1 MPAKNYKSLEE
12 IKQYLLEQSKKENEI
27 NEKDVIDIAT
37 KNHLSEDE
45 EEDLFNWIQENDEI
59 LMSGENEED
68 ELDEEE
74 DLFNWI
80 QENDEILISGEEDE
94 LDEEDEDEDEDEEE
108 DDSEETS
115 SQVERKKSF
124 DSMKAYLQ
132 EIGAVDRLTPEEE
145 IEIGRRAA
153 QGDPEAKEI
162 MINANLRLVVAMAR
176 KFLNRGLSY
185 QDLIQEGNIGLM
197 RAVEKFDPDKGF
209 RFSTYATWWIRQSL
223 TRAIADQSRDIRI
236 PVHTT
241 EQIYKIKKIQ
251 RELFQEF
258 NREPT
263 PEEIAE
269 KIPGMDAVKV
279 TDLLSVSQDTISLES
294 PTGDEEDS
302 TLGDFIKDDSIKGP
316 EDVFKSEAL
325 KDQIDKVLKELPE
338 REEAI
343 VRMRF
348 GLDGTGTVKT
358 LDEVGKIYGIT
369 KERVRQ
375 IENKAMR
382 RLKMIIKT
390 KEEYTDLDEE

>member
-59 LMSGENEED
+59 LMSGEDEED
-68 ELDEEE
+68 ELDE
-74 DLFNWI
+74 D
-80 QENDEILISGEEDE
+80 
-94 LDEEDEDEDEDEEE
+94 DEDEDEEDEE
-108 DDSEETS
+108 DDSEDTS

-269 KIPGMDAVKV
+269 KIPGMDAAKV

-316 EDVFKSEAL
+316 EDVFKSEVL

>member
-12 IKQYLLEQSKKENEI
+12 IKQYLLEQSKKESEI

-59 LMSGENEED
+59 LMSGEDEED
-68 ELDEEE
+68 ELDE
-74 DLFNWI
+74 D
-80 QENDEILISGEEDE
+80 DEEEDE
-94 LDEEDEDEDEDEEE
+94 EDEE
-108 DDSEETS
+108 DDSEDTS
-115 SQVERKKSF
+115 SQVDRKKSF

-145 IEIGRRAA
+145 IEIGKRAA

-162 MINANLRLVVAMAR
+162 MIDANLRLVVAMAR

-269 KIPGMDAVKV
+269 KIPGMDAAKV

>member
-59 LMSGENEED
+59 LMSGED
-68 ELDEEE
+68 
-74 DLFNWI
+74 
-80 QENDEILISGEEDE
+80 EEDE
-94 LDEEDEDEDEDEEE
+94 LDEEDEDEDEEDDEEE
-108 DDSEETS
+108 DSEETS

-132 EIGAVDRLTPEEE
+132 EIGAVDRLSPEEE

-269 KIPGMDAVKV
+269 KIPSMDAAKV

>member
-59 LMSGENEED
+59 LMSGEDEED
-68 ELDEEE
+68 ELDE
-74 DLFNWI
+74 D
-80 QENDEILISGEEDE
+80 DEGE
-94 LDEEDEDEDEDEEE
+94 DEEDEE
-108 DDSEETS
+108 DDSEDTS
-115 SQVERKKSF
+115 SQVDRKKSF

-269 KIPGMDAVKV
+269 KIPGMDAAKV

-316 EDVFKSEAL
+316 EDVFKSEVL

>member
-59 LMSGENEED
+59 LMSCED
-68 ELDEEE
+68 
-74 DLFNWI
+74 
-80 QENDEILISGEEDE
+80 EEDE
-94 LDEEDEDEDEDEEE
+94 LDEEDEEEDEEDEEE
-108 DDSEETS
+108 DSEETS

-132 EIGAVDRLTPEEE
+132 EIGAVDRLSPEEE

-269 KIPGMDAVKV
+269 KIPGMDAAKV

>member
-1 MPAKNYKSLEE
+1 MEGTIMPAKNYKSLEE

-59 LMSGENEED
+59 LMSGEDEED
-68 ELDEEE
+68 ELD
-74 DLFNWI
+74 D
-80 QENDEILISGEEDE
+80 
-94 LDEEDEDEDEDEEE
+94 EDEDEDEDEEE
-108 DDSEETS
+108 DDSEDTS

>member
-59 LMSGENEED
+59 LMSGEDEED
-68 ELDEEE
+68 ALDEDDEEE
-74 DLFNWI
+74 D
-80 QENDEILISGEEDE
+80 EED
-94 LDEEDEDEDEDEEE
+94 EE
-108 DDSEETS
+108 DDSEDTS
-115 SQVERKKSF
+115 SQVDRKKSF

-269 KIPGMDAVKV
+269 KIPGMDAAKV

>member
-59 LMSGENEED
+59 LMSGEDEED
-68 ELDEEE
+68 ELDE
-74 DLFNWI
+74 D
-80 QENDEILISGEEDE
+80 DEGE
-94 LDEEDEDEDEDEEE
+94 DEEDEE
-108 DDSEETS
+108 DDSEDTS
-115 SQVERKKSF
+115 SQVDRKKSF

>member
-12 IKQYLLEQSKKENEI
+12 IKQYLLEQSKNENEI

-59 LMSGENEED
+59 LMSGEDEDD
-68 ELDEEE
+68 ELDEE
-74 DLFNWI
+74 D
-80 QENDEILISGEEDE
+80 DE
-94 LDEEDEDEDEDEEE
+94 EEDEDEDEE
-108 DDSEETS
+108 DSEETS

-132 EIGAVDRLTPEEE
+132 EIGAVDRLSPEEE

-263 PEEIAE
+263 PEEIAK
-269 KIPGMDAVKV
+269 KIPGMDAAKV

>member
-59 LMSGENEED
+59 LMSGEDEED
-68 ELDEEE
+68 ELDE
-74 DLFNWI
+74 D
-80 QENDEILISGEEDE
+80 DEGE
-94 LDEEDEDEDEDEEE
+94 DEEDEE
-108 DDSEETS
+108 DDSEDTS
-115 SQVERKKSF
+115 SQVDRKKSF

-197 RAVEKFDPDKGF
+197 RAVDKFDPDKGF

-269 KIPGMDAVKV
+269 KILGMDAVKV

>member
-1 MPAKNYKSLEE
+1 MEGTIMPAKNYKSLEE

-59 LMSGENEED
+59 L
-68 ELDEEE
+68 
-74 DLFNWI
+74 
-80 QENDEILISGEEDE
+80 ISGEEDE

-108 DDSEETS
+108 DDSEDTL

-124 DSMKAYLQ
+124 DSMKAYLR

-269 KIPGMDAVKV
+269 KIPGMDAAKV

>member
-59 LMSGENEED
+59 LMSGEDEED
-68 ELDEEE
+68 ELD
-74 DLFNWI
+74 D
-80 QENDEILISGEEDE
+80 
-94 LDEEDEDEDEDEEE
+94 EDEDEDKDEEE
-108 DDSEETS
+108 DDSEDTS
-115 SQVERKKSF
+115 SQVDRKKSF

-269 KIPGMDAVKV
+269 KIPSMDAAKV

>member
-59 LMSGENEED
+59 LMSGED
-68 ELDEEE
+68 
-74 DLFNWI
+74 
-80 QENDEILISGEEDE
+80 EEDE
-94 LDEEDEDEDEDEEE
+94 LDEEDEEEDEEDEEE
-108 DDSEETS
+108 DSEETS

-132 EIGAVDRLTPEEE
+132 EIGAVDRLSPEEE

-241 EQIYKIKKIQ
+241 EQIYKIKKVQ

-269 KIPGMDAVKV
+269 KIPGMDAAKV

>member
-59 LMSGENEED
+59 LMSGEDEED
-68 ELDEEE
+68 ELD
-74 DLFNWI
+74 D
-80 QENDEILISGEEDE
+80 
-94 LDEEDEDEDEDEEE
+94 EDEDEDEDEEE
-108 DDSEETS
+108 DDSEDTS
-115 SQVERKKSF
+115 SQVDRKKSF

-269 KIPGMDAVKV
+269 KIPGMDAAKV

-375 IENKAMR
+375 IENKSMR

-390 KEEYTDLDEE
+390 KEEYTDLDKE

>member
-59 LMSGENEED
+59 LMSGED
-68 ELDEEE
+68 
-74 DLFNWI
+74 
-80 QENDEILISGEEDE
+80 EEDE
-94 LDEEDEDEDEDEEE
+94 LDEEDEEEDEENE
-108 DDSEETS
+108 EEDSEETS

-132 EIGAVDRLTPEEE
+132 EIGAVDRLSPEEE

-223 TRAIADQSRDIRI
+223 TRAIVDQSRDIRI

-269 KIPGMDAVKV
+269 KIPGMDAAKV

>member
-59 LMSGENEED
+59 LISGEDEED
-68 ELDEEE
+68 ELDEDEE
-74 DLFNWI
+74 
-80 QENDEILISGEEDE
+80 EEDE
-94 LDEEDEDEDEDEEE
+94 EDEE
-108 DDSEETS
+108 DDSEDTS
-115 SQVERKKSF
+115 SQVDRKKSF

-153 QGDPEAKEI
+153 QGDPEAKES

-269 KIPGMDAVKV
+269 KIPGMDAAKV

>member
-59 LMSGENEED
+59 LMSGED
-68 ELDEEE
+68 
-74 DLFNWI
+74 
-80 QENDEILISGEEDE
+80 EEDE

-108 DDSEETS
+108 DDSEDTS

>member
-12 IKQYLLEQSKKENEI
+12 IKQYLLEQSKKESEI
-27 NEKDVIDIAT
+27 NEKDIIDIAT

-59 LMSGENEED
+59 LMSGEDEED
-68 ELDEEE
+68 ELDE
-74 DLFNWI
+74 D
-80 QENDEILISGEEDE
+80 DEEEDE
-94 LDEEDEDEDEDEEE
+94 EDEE
-108 DDSEETS
+108 DDSEDTS
-115 SQVERKKSF
+115 SQVDRKKSF

-145 IEIGRRAA
+145 IEIGKRAA

-269 KIPGMDAVKV
+269 KIPGMDAAKV

-316 EDVFKSEAL
+316 EDVFKSEVL

>member
-59 LMSGENEED
+59 LMSGED
-68 ELDEEE
+68 
-74 DLFNWI
+74 
-80 QENDEILISGEEDE
+80 EEDE
-94 LDEEDEDEDEDEEE
+94 LDEEDEEEDEDEEE
-108 DDSEETS
+108 EDSEETS

-269 KIPGMDAVKV
+269 KIPGMDAAKV

>member
-59 LMSGENEED
+59 LMSGEDEED
-68 ELDEEE
+68 ELD
-74 DLFNWI
+74 D
-80 QENDEILISGEEDE
+80 
-94 LDEEDEDEDEDEEE
+94 EDEDEDEDEEE
-108 DDSEETS
+108 DDSEDTS
-115 SQVERKKSF
+115 SQVDRKKSF

-269 KIPGMDAVKV
+269 KIPGMDAAKV
-279 TDLLSVSQDTISLES
+279 IDLLSVSQDTISLES
-294 PTGDEEDS
+294 PTVDEEDS

>member
-12 IKQYLLEQSKKENEI
+12 IKQYLLEQSKKESEI

-59 LMSGENEED
+59 LMSGEDEED
-68 ELDEEE
+68 ELDE
-74 DLFNWI
+74 D
-80 QENDEILISGEEDE
+80 DEEEDE
-94 LDEEDEDEDEDEEE
+94 EDEE
-108 DDSEETS
+108 DDSEDTS
-115 SQVERKKSF
+115 SQVDRKKSF

-145 IEIGRRAA
+145 IEIGKRAA

-269 KIPGMDAVKV
+269 KIPGMDAAKV

>member
-59 LMSGENEED
+59 LMSGED
-68 ELDEEE
+68 
-74 DLFNWI
+74 
-80 QENDEILISGEEDE
+80 EEDE
-94 LDEEDEDEDEDEEE
+94 LDEEDEEEDEEDEEE
-108 DDSEETS
+108 DSEETS

-132 EIGAVDRLTPEEE
+132 EIGAVDRLSPEEE

-269 KIPGMDAVKV
+269 KIPGMDAAKV

>member
-59 LMSGENEED
+59 LMSGED
-68 ELDEEE
+68 
-74 DLFNWI
+74 
-80 QENDEILISGEEDE
+80 EEDE
-94 LDEEDEDEDEDEEE
+94 LDEEDEDEDEEDDEEE
-108 DDSEETS
+108 DSEETS

-132 EIGAVDRLTPEEE
+132 EIGAVDRLSPEEE

-269 KIPGMDAVKV
+269 KIPGMDVAKV

>member
-59 LMSGENEED
+59 LMSGED
-68 ELDEEE
+68 
-74 DLFNWI
+74 
-80 QENDEILISGEEDE
+80 EEDE
-94 LDEEDEDEDEDEEE
+94 LDEEDEEEDEENE
-108 DDSEETS
+108 DEDSEETS

-132 EIGAVDRLTPEEE
+132 EIGAVDRLSPEEE

-269 KIPGMDAVKV
+269 KIPGMDAAKV

>member
-1 MPAKNYKSLEE
+1 MEIEFFYKLMEGAIMPAKNYKSLEE

-59 LMSGENEED
+59 LMSGED
-68 ELDEEE
+68 
-74 DLFNWI
+74 
-80 QENDEILISGEEDE
+80 EEDE
-94 LDEEDEDEDEDEEE
+94 LDEEDEEDEEE
-108 DDSEETS
+108 DEEDDSEDTS
-115 SQVERKKSF
+115 SQVDRKKSF

-145 IEIGRRAA
+145 IEIGKRAA

-269 KIPGMDAVKV
+269 KIPGMDAAKV

-316 EDVFKSEAL
+316 EDVFKSEVL

>member
-59 LMSGENEED
+59 LMSGEDEEG
-68 ELDEEE
+68 ELDE
-74 DLFNWI
+74 D
-80 QENDEILISGEEDE
+80 
-94 LDEEDEDEDEDEEE
+94 DEDEDEEDEE
-108 DDSEETS
+108 DDSEDTS
-115 SQVERKKSF
+115 SQVDRKKSF

-153 QGDPEAKEI
+153 QGNPEAKEI

-269 KIPGMDAVKV
+269 KIPGMDAAKV

>member
-59 LMSGENEED
+59 LMSGED
-68 ELDEEE
+68 
-74 DLFNWI
+74 
-80 QENDEILISGEEDE
+80 EEDE
-94 LDEEDEDEDEDEEE
+94 LDEEDEEDDEEDEE
-108 DDSEETS
+108 DDSEDTS

-124 DSMKAYLQ
+124 DSMKAYLH

-269 KIPGMDAVKV
+269 KIPGMDAAKV

>member
-12 IKQYLLEQSKKENEI
+12 IKQYLLEQAKKENEI

-59 LMSGENEED
+59 LMSGEDEED
-68 ELDEEE
+68 ELD
-74 DLFNWI
+74 D
-80 QENDEILISGEEDE
+80 
-94 LDEEDEDEDEDEEE
+94 EDEDEDEDEEE
-108 DDSEETS
+108 DDSEDTS
-115 SQVERKKSF
+115 SQVDRKKSF

-269 KIPGMDAVKV
+269 KIPGMDAAKV
-279 TDLLSVSQDTISLES
+279 IDLLSVSQDTISLES

>member
-59 LMSGENEED
+59 LMSGEDEED
-68 ELDEEE
+68 ELDEDDE
-74 DLFNWI
+74 D
-80 QENDEILISGEEDE
+80 
-94 LDEEDEDEDEDEEE
+94 DEDEDEDEEE
-108 DDSEETS
+108 DDSEDTS
-115 SQVERKKSF
+115 SQVDRKKSF

-269 KIPGMDAVKV
+269 KIPGMDAAKV

>member
-59 LMSGENEED
+59 LMSGEDEED
-68 ELDEEE
+68 ELDE
-74 DLFNWI
+74 D
-80 QENDEILISGEEDE
+80 DEGE
-94 LDEEDEDEDEDEEE
+94 DEEDEE
-108 DDSEETS
+108 DDSEDTS
-115 SQVERKKSF
+115 SQVDRKKSF

-258 NREPT
+258 NCEPT

-269 KIPGMDAVKV
+269 KIPGMDAAKV

-338 REEAI
+338 REEVI

>member
-59 LMSGENEED
+59 LMSGEDEED
-68 ELDEEE
+68 ELDE
-74 DLFNWI
+74 D
-80 QENDEILISGEEDE
+80 DEGE
-94 LDEEDEDEDEDEEE
+94 DEEDEE
-108 DDSEETS
+108 DDSEDTS
-115 SQVERKKSF
+115 SQVDRKKSF

-302 TLGDFIKDDSIKGP
+302 TLGDFIKDDSIKGL
-316 EDVFKSEAL
+316 EDIFKSEAL

>member
-59 LMSGENEED
+59 LMSGED
-68 ELDEEE
+68 
-74 DLFNWI
+74 
-80 QENDEILISGEEDE
+80 EEDE

-108 DDSEETS
+108 DDSEDTS
-115 SQVERKKSF
+115 SQVDRKKSF

-197 RAVEKFDPDKGF
+197 RAVDKFDPDKGF

-269 KIPGMDAVKV
+269 KIPGMDAAKV

>member
-59 LMSGENEED
+59 LMSGEDEED
-68 ELDEEE
+68 ELDE
-74 DLFNWI
+74 D
-80 QENDEILISGEEDE
+80 
-94 LDEEDEDEDEDEEE
+94 DEDEDEDEEE
-108 DDSEETS
+108 DDSEDTS
-115 SQVERKKSF
+115 SQVDRKKSF

>member
-59 LMSGENEED
+59 LMSGEDEED
-68 ELDEEE
+68 ELDE
-74 DLFNWI
+74 D
-80 QENDEILISGEEDE
+80 DEGE
-94 LDEEDEDEDEDEEE
+94 DEEDEE
-108 DDSEETS
+108 DDSEDTS
-115 SQVERKKSF
+115 SQVDRKKSF

-269 KIPGMDAVKV
+269 KIPGMDAAKV

-338 REEAI
+338 REEVI

>member
-59 LMSGENEED
+59 LMSGEDEED
-68 ELDEEE
+68 ELDE
-74 DLFNWI
+74 D
-80 QENDEILISGEEDE
+80 
-94 LDEEDEDEDEDEEE
+94 DEDEDEDEEE
-108 DDSEETS
+108 DDSEDTS

-132 EIGAVDRLTPEEE
+132 EIGAVDRLTSEEE
-145 IEIGRRAA
+145 IEIGRRAT

-162 MINANLRLVVAMAR
+162 VINANLRLVVAMAR

-269 KIPGMDAVKV
+269 KIPGMDAAKV

-316 EDVFKSEAL
+316 EDVFKSEVL

>member
-59 LMSGENEED
+59 LMSGED
-68 ELDEEE
+68 
-74 DLFNWI
+74 
-80 QENDEILISGEEDE
+80 EEDE

-108 DDSEETS
+108 DDSEDTS
-115 SQVERKKSF
+115 SQVDRKKSF